1 MTERARPF
9 PTNEDVYKRQ
19 DRAGVGDIAGQC
31 AGGSGS
37 GRSQIHLA
45 LDVAHAAH
53 EVAVGGGDAA
63 LTLSEDAHVAAEA
76 GAAGGGG
83 DDAARVDE
91 GRRPAAEAVPLR
103 MLFCRLQFL
112 CEPAP

>member
-1 MTERARPF
+1 MTLLF
-9 PTNEDVYKRQ
+9 S
-19 DRAGVGDIAGQC
+19 DRAGVGDAAGQC

-63 LTLSEDAHVAAEA
+63 LTLGEDGSVCGKGEL
-76 GAAGGGG
+76 G
-83 DDAARVDE
+83 DSGTSV
-91 GRRPAAEAVPLR
+91 PA
-103 MLFCRLQFL
+103 FYICIY
-112 CEPAP
+112 EPE